1 MSRRSVALVSAL
13 LLAGTGLFAQ
23 GLDTQASKD
32 DWEEINFDFNSAVL
46 VDGFPSLLRIGELL
60 QTNAGYHVR
69 IEGHTDGI
77 GSDSFNQ
84 KLGLDRANTVRDFL
98 VKYGARANQIDTVSR
113 GKAAP
118 KVPNPNPVYSPTDVI
133 RFMNRRVVLTVTDDQ
148 GRTVGAGG
156 PGDAIRGITST
167 APAPPAAGVAD
178 CCSEVLKRLDKLDD
192 IAKMLRDLADQNA
205 ALRKEIDGLRQN
217 QQAMEARLNQP
228 APQPPKPPS
237 ASEVATEVTRQID
250 AAKTPKFQVLGA
262 NIGADGNG
270 DVTFTGKGRFFN
282 TMGSRFGF
290 EAQGEYYYMRGQREG
305 QFDVGLV
312 DRLGRRVQAG
322 LFASFK
328 HVTLAGNQNGGTL
341 GQGALAIDYL
351 FSRGRIGIFGTK
363 GFMDNALINRGNDV
377 NASGVLLRNVILER
391 YLKVVDQAGLS
402 ATVAMWGN
410 NYAEGNIGYLKSVAY
425 GDRVGGTVRLIFP
438 LNSKIALTAEG
449 GVNETMLTNGNT
461 GRAVF
466 GVQFGNMIRPKEYL
480 AAEHAI
486 PMEVP
491 RVRYE
496 VVTRRLR
503 IGNDPPIADA
513 GPDQSNVPAGTVS
526 LDGSASY
533 DPDSDPITFQWI
545 QEGGPQITLT
555 SPTTSRPTF
564 NAAAGQSYTF
574 RLVVKDDH
582 GGQAQ
587 ARVRISTRAA
597 DRSQILFFT
606 ADPKQ
611 IVAGQPVTLSWR
623 TLNADTVNIAGIGN
637 VATSGTLSVSP
648 STTTTYVL
656 TARNSV
662 NEETSTATVAV
673 IGLPTQ
679 VLVFGCAA
687 TPSTISPGQSAT
699 LAWTTV
705 NADSVSIQPG
715 IGPVDKIGTRTVT
728 PTQTTTYTVTALGGG
743 SSSSCNVTVTVSAA
757 VPVVASFTASPATI
771 DAGQSSTLQWSVTNA
786 DSVSIT
792 SLGTVSNS
800 GTRSVSPTT
809 TTTYTLT
816 ATNAAGSVT
825 RTATVEVRAGAGPTI
840 VFPSDFI
847 YTTSRDVRLDASG
860 SFSSAGNNPLSF
872 YWTVRGTDR
881 AVIYQRTSATPN
893 VFLRLAPGN
902 YIFDLTVTD
911 SKGNS
916 STKTLTVR
924 LIGI

>member
-228 APQPPKPPS
+228 APQPPKPPT

-250 AAKTPKFQVLGA
+250 AAKTPKFQMLGA

-328 HVTLAGNQNGGTL
+328 HVTLAGNQSGGTL

-513 GPDQSNVPAGTVS
+513 GPDLSNVPAGTVM

-533 DPDSDPITFQWI
+533 DPDSDPITYQWT
-545 QEGGPQITLT
+545 QEGGPQVSLT

-564 NAAAGQSYTF
+564 NAAAGQTYIF
-574 RLVVKDDH
+574 RLVVKDDQ
-582 GGQAQ
+582 GGQGQ

-611 IVAGQPVTLSWR
+611 IVAGQPATLSWR
-623 TLNADTVNIAGIGN
+623 TANADTVNISGIGN
-637 VATSGTLSVSP
+637 VAASGTLSVSP
-648 STTTTYVL
+648 TTTTTYVL

-687 TPSTISPGQSAT
+687 SPSTISPGQSAT

-757 VPVVASFTASPATI
+757 VPVVASFTATPATI

-825 RTATVEVRAGAGPTI
+825 RTATVTVTAGTGPTI

-847 YTTSRDVRLDASG
+847 YTTSRDLRLDASG